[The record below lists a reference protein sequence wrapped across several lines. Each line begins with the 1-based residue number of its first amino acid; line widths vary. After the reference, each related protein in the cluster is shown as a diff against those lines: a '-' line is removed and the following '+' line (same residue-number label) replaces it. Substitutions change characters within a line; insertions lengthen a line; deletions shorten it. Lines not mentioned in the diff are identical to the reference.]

1 MLPLW
6 IFSEG
11 DRVRGLGH
19 LSRCSAYAQAWR
31 QQGGVVHWVVDGDA
45 LASTLLEGESV
56 SWGRWQQQSIP
67 PQQAVAI
74 VDSYSASLET
84 LQSMAAGFVRVMY
97 LDDTERL
104 DYPQGM
110 VVHASPGPH
119 GDKSG
124 AAIWRWGPGWQ
135 PLRPPFWS
143 VPTRT
148 RFADRVERILII
160 MGGTD
165 VRDLTPGLVSR
176 LRQSHP
182 DMELNVVNRERDT
195 RLSGCRQ
202 HHRLDAEQMI
212 ALMSHCDLAIS
223 AAGQV
228 TYELA
233 RCGLPGMLV
242 GVADNQRRQLAGWCG
257 PDAFM
262 SAGWWHDT
270 ALLSRL
276 EQGLTALSAPDERA
290 RRSQGLQQLMTGN
303 GTLEALSWL
312 NQR

>member
-11 DRVRGLGH
+11 DKVRGLGH

-31 QQGGVVHWVVDGDA
+31 QLGGTVHWVVDGDA
-45 LASTLLEGESV
+45 LACTLLKGESV
-56 SWGRWQQQSIP
+56 SWSNWQQQSIP

-110 VVHASPGPH
+110 VVHTSPGPH

-143 VPTRT
+143 VPARA
-148 RFADRVERILII
+148 RFPDRIERILII

-165 VRDLTPGLVSR
+165 VRDLTPGFVSR
-176 LRQSHP
+176 LRHSHP
-182 DMELNVVNRERDT
+182 DMELNVVNREPDT

-202 HHRLDAEQMI
+202 HHCLDAEQMV
-212 ALMSHCDLAIS
+212 ALMCHCDLAIS

-233 RCGLPGMLV
+233 RCGLPGILV

-257 PDAFM
+257 PDAFI

-270 ALLSRL
+270 TLFSRL

-290 RRSQGLQQLMTGN
+290 RRSQGLQQLMAGN

>member
-11 DRVRGLGH
+11 DQARGLGH
-19 LSRCSAYAQAWR
+19 LNRCSAYAAAWR
-31 QQGGVVHWVVDGDA
+31 QQGGTVHWVVDGDERA
-45 LASTLLEGESV
+45 RTLLVEESV
-56 SWGRWQQQSIP
+56 SWSNWQQQRTS

-74 VDSYSASLET
+74 VDSYSASLAT
-84 LQSMAAGFVRVMY
+84 LESIAAGFLRVLY
-97 LDDTERL
+97 LDDTDRL
-104 DYPQGM
+104 TYPKGLVIHACPGAGGNQSGM
-110 VVHASPGPH
+110 ATWRRGP
-119 GDKSG
+119 S
-124 AAIWRWGPGWQ
+124 WQ

-143 VPTRT
+143 VPARLQVS
-148 RFADRVERILII
+148 AHIERILLI

-165 VRDLTPGLVSR
+165 IHDLLPGLVTWLHR
-176 LRQSHP
+176 HHP
-182 DMELNVVNRERDT
+182 DTELNVVNREPNSH
-195 RLSGCRQ
+195 LSECRQ
-202 HHRLDAEQMI
+202 HHNLDARQM
-212 ALMSHCDLAIS
+212 ADLMCHCDIAIS

-233 RCGLPGMLV
+233 RCGLPGVLI

-257 PDAFM
+257 PDAFV
-262 SAGWWHDT
+262 SAGWWHDS

-276 EQGLTALSAPDERA
+276 EQGLAELSAPAERT
-290 RRSQGLQQLMTGN
+290 RRSHCLQQIMTGN

>member
-1 MLPLW
+1 MPPLW

-11 DRVRGLGH
+11 DKVRGLGH
-19 LSRCSAYAQAWR
+19 LSRCSAYAQAWQ
-31 QQGGVVHWVVDGDA
+31 QQGGSVHWVVDGDE
-45 LASTLLEGESV
+45 LASTFLMEESV
-56 SWGRWQQQSIP
+56 CWGSWQLQHIP

-84 LQSMAAGFVRVMY
+84 LQSIANGFVRVIY

-104 DYPQGM
+104 DYPEGM
-110 VVHASPGPH
+110 VIHASPGAH
-119 GDKSG
+119 GNKSG
-124 AAIWRWGPGWQ
+124 ATIWRWGPGWQ
-135 PLRPPFWS
+135 PLRAPFWS
-143 VPTRT
+143 LPTRT
-148 RFADRVERILII
+148 RFPDRVERILII

-165 VRDLTPGLVSR
+165 VRDLTPRLVSR
-176 LRQSHP
+176 LRQYHP
-182 DMELNVVNRERDT
+182 DMELNIVNRESDN

-202 HHRLDAEQMI
+202 HHRLDAEQMA

-233 RCGLPGMLV
+233 RCGLPGILI
-242 GVADNQRRQLAGWCG
+242 GVADNQRRQLTGWCSS
-257 PDAFM
+257 DAFI

-270 ALLSRL
+270 DLFFLL

-290 RRSQGLQQLMTGN
+290 RRSQVLQELMAGN